1 MGSGGP
7 RRLTDELRVE
17 SGDQRELPDELRVGC
32 GGQRGV
38 NRLRVGSDGQSRLT
52 DGLRDIVE
60 DWF

>member
-1 MGSGGP
+1 MG
-7 RRLTDELRVE
+7 

-38 NRLRVGSDGQSRLT
+38 NRLRVGSDGQRGLT
-52 DGLRDIVE
+52 DGLRDIAE